1 MPFIGLEK
9 ILRRQDT
16 TVTMDAV
23 DRDDDDIVMIYGDL
37 DSDLVKKA
45 KSKPAQEQ
53 PQALLMENLRELA
66 AAVLQ

>member
-16 TVTMDAV
+16 TVTTDV
-23 DRDDDDIVMIYGDL
+23 LDREDDDIIMIYGDL

-45 KSKPAQEQ
+45 KPKPVQE
-53 PQALLMENLRELA
+53 
-66 AAVLQ
+66 